1 MSPECRERAS
11 YVYVSRNVSFSENF
25 PYILNEWPP
34 MATFFLIFKDETD
47 VELSSLL
54 ISECQSVFNQLILYL
69 SVNREQVFQGF
80 SILACNDPKYEGP
93 KEFKTEADVV
103 RAKKFYFSLN
113 IVSSTLY
120 WTNNHSRHIF
130 GQQ

>member
-1 MSPECRERAS
+1 MRELHTCTCQWA
-11 YVYVSRNVSFSENF
+11 RNVSFSENF

-120 WTNNHSRHIF
+120 WTNNHSPHIF

>member
-1 MSPECRERAS
+1 MLL
-11 YVYVSRNVSFSENF
+11 YGN
-25 PYILNEWPP
+25 I
-34 MATFFLIFKDETD
+34 FFNFKDETD

-69 SVNREQVFQGF
+69 SVNRDQVFQGF

-103 RAKKFYFSLN
+103 WAKQVFSFVNYFFFYPLLDEQSQLTF
-113 IVSSTLY
+113 T
-120 WTNNHSRHIF
+120 
-130 GQQ
+130 